1 MYFKIFIFLLL
12 FIKSSYAHELR
23 PAIANLNIYEKNNIT
38 NAALSIRL
46 NLEAIIAEID
56 INHSNTKESK
66 QSDQYESLRNMSAVE
81 LLEKFNSKIKKLE
94 NRIYL
99 KSANHNYNLVMTN
112 INIPEIGNINIA
124 RDTIID
130 FEIKDLKEENLKFF
144 WDKNLG
150 SIILRVNSINNE
162 DLYSKLIE
170 TGDQSNWFSSEKKI
184 KEKLSENIKIYV
196 YLGFKHIIPKGLD
209 HILFVLALFL
219 LSPKLRP
226 LILQVSIF
234 TLAHTITLFL
244 GVLDIIKIP
253 STIVEPIIALSI
265 SFVAI
270 ENLFTE
276 NLKKLRPYII
286 FIFGLLHGLGFAGV
300 LNEIGIS
307 EGLFISSLISFNVG
321 VELGQIS
328 VILLSYIFIALLFQK
343 KSWYRNRITK
353 PLSLIIAAI
362 GFYVLNNNE
371 IKVLDKETNRYLY
384 SFKIISNN
392 NRVLVGYFSDHKM
405 INIFTFNKITKYAK
419 YSNTY
424 FDEQGG
430 GQIGVGKCYTKTI

>member
-1 MYFKIFIFLLL
+1 MFFKIFIFLLL

-38 NAALSIRL
+38 NATLSIRL
-46 NLEAIIAEID
+46 NLEAIIADVGIS
-56 INHSNTKESK
+56 HTNTEDSKES
-66 QSDQYESLRNMSAVE
+66 DEYENLRNMSAVE
-81 LLEKFNSKIKKLE
+81 LIKKFNSKIKNIE
-94 NRIYL
+94 NRVYL

-112 INIPEIGNINIA
+112 IDIPEIGNINIA

-130 FEIKDLKEENLKFF
+130 FEIKDLKEENLRFF

-170 TGDQSNWFSSEKKI
+170 VGNQSNWFSSEKKI
-184 KEKLSENIKIYV
+184 KEKLSENVKTYV
-196 YLGFKHIIPKGLD
+196 YQGFKHIIPKGLD

-226 LILQVSIF
+226 VILQVSIF
-234 TLAHTITLFL
+234 TLAHTITLSL

-253 STIVEPIIALSI
+253 SMIVEPIIALSI
-265 SFVAI
+265 SFIAI

-362 GFYVLNNNE
+362 GFYWFFERL
-371 IKVLDKETNRYLY
+371 
-384 SFKIISNN
+384 F
-392 NRVLVGYFSDHKM
+392 F
-405 INIFTFNKITKYAK
+405 
-419 YSNTY
+419 
-424 FDEQGG
+424 
-430 GQIGVGKCYTKTI
+430 